1 MCPELDPLM
10 RTMTIIYYHI
20 LSLLFIVQHIQPA
33 AALITGGL
41 GPEPWPNLAGW
52 MAGSRAS
59 RPRGSPIE
67 PAPVQAGQRRSWS
80 TWKEAYNPNGG
91 GVRWGYHGIPKLVPY
106 GAIWCHR
113 VDPKMVD
120 PSRPEQLWFFGI
132 YLGTIWCHIAG
143 KWSLSGGIQEA
154 SQFSPSCSQRHRNFW
169 PLTWL
174 WLSPGNTGIYRAYIE
189 HVINIHHP
197 KLASPQRFPAT
208 PVLEREVGIPVLSA
222 MCHSAA
228 TRLMCGSFPRWFQH
242 VSTHQPSQGTR
253 DRKYPTSN
261 AT

>member
-1 MCPELDPLM
+1 M
-10 RTMTIIYYHI
+10 RKYAIYIYIHIHPYLRILRWFGDVSRVGSPHENNDYHI

-154 SQFSPSCSQRHRNFW
+154 SQFPPAAPSGTGTSGH
-169 PLTWL
+169 
-174 WLSPGNTGIYRAYIE
+174 SPGSGSPRGTPGYIG
-189 HVINIHHP
+189 HISSMSSIFIIQSSQVP
-197 KLASPQRFPAT
+197 SVFLQPQC
-208 PVLEREVGIPVLSA
+208 LKG
-222 MCHSAA
+222 
-228 TRLMCGSFPRWFQH
+228 
-242 VSTHQPSQGTR
+242 
-253 DRKYPTSN
+253 K
-261 AT
+261 